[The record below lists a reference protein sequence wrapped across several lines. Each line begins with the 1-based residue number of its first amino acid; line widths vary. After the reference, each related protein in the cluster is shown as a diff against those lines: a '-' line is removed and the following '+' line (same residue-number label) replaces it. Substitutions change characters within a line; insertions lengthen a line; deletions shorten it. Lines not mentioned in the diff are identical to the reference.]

1 MRQAI
6 NGRRGRSFNID
17 VLPTADLLRSSAL
30 VMLDFCF
37 YRVHPASV
45 LGKSGSV
52 HRKKESGHLS
62 GWITGLSVSTKSPHV
77 LSMSTG
83 IKQWITMLTAPL
95 FTMIYN
101 TPQDLPQ
108 LLLV

>member
-6 NGRRGRSFNID
+6 NGRRGRPVNID
-17 VLPTADLLRSSAL
+17 ILPTADLLRSSVL

-37 YRVHPASV
+37 YGVYPASV

-62 GWITGLSVSTKSPHV
+62 GWITGPSVSTESPHV
-77 LSMSTG
+77 
-83 IKQWITMLTAPL
+83 
-95 FTMIYN
+95 FVNVYRH
-101 TPQDLPQ
+101 
-108 LLLV
+108 